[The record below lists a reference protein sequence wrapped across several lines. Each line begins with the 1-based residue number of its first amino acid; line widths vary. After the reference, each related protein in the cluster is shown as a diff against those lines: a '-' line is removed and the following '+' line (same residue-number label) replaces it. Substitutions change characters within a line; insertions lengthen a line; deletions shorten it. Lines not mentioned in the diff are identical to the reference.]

1 MPYVFHPGRHGLL
14 CRKCTPASMARE
26 MVSLSMNTIKLLQHA
41 QDMPMDKLD
50 RLRFS
55 DISIR
60 EALLLFKVYG
70 QYLLQREIAAWNF
83 LEKEEGT
90 KHSKSNR

>member
-1 MPYVFHPGRHGLL
+1 
-14 CRKCTPASMARE
+14 MARE

-41 QDMPMDKLD
+41 QDMPMDKLA

-55 DISIR
+55 DASIR

-83 LEKEEGT
+83 LEKGKGT
-90 KHSKSNR
+90 KYFKPNR

>member
-1 MPYVFHPGRHGLL
+1 M
-14 CRKCTPASMARE
+14 TRE

-41 QDMPMDKLD
+41 QDMPMEKLD

-70 QYLLQREIAAWNF
+70 QYLLQREISAWNF
-83 LEKEEGT
+83 L
-90 KHSKSNR
+90 